1 MTQSIESHVSAT
13 LLSETGIAQQDGWNT
28 TNFTMENIILRLASL
43 SHTVGGCGFLWNWG
57 GGGKRTSRVVG
68 NLEAQWE
75 NAARMNGHW
84 LARAHRQQQDAGTF
98 GGAECSAPPGIC
110 IGISI
115 LYLCISHVCGIVLA
129 TLACVFCGIIFVW
142 FCRWVGR

>member
-13 LLSETGIAQQDGWNT
+13 LLSETDIAQQDGWNT
-28 TNFTMENIILRLASL
+28 TNFIMENIILRLVAL

-57 GGGKRTSRVVG
+57 GGGKRTSPVVG

-84 LARAHRQQQDAGTF
+84 LALVSSGTSALGSSRYLWRCRLF
-98 GGAECSAPPGIC
+98 GTTWYCIC
-110 IGISI
+110 IGVCIQI
-115 LYLCISHVCGIVLA
+115 QMYFVFFVFVELYLL
-129 TLACVFCGIIFVW
+129 LQPVW

>member
-1 MTQSIESHVSAT
+1 M
-13 LLSETGIAQQDGWNT
+13 
-28 TNFTMENIILRLASL
+28 
-43 SHTVGGCGFLWNWG
+43 
-57 GGGKRTSRVVG
+57 VG

-75 NAARMNGHW
+75 NAARMNGHR
-84 LARAHRQQQDAGTF
+84 LALVKAPAHRHLAAAGTF

-142 FCRWVGR
+142 FCR